1 MGIVSAGLW
10 SLERSELN
18 PDMSFLQAAS
28 GTPLVRR
35 APMARIRSLM
45 PNVTREQAIRQF
57 LSRGPV
63 ALFRQAAY
71 GPLRSVAELYI
82 PFRLFRAQVSNHG
95 QTEERLVA
103 LDAVS
108 GTLDLFQFDHVP
120 TDAETMFLET
130 RNCPPALLSDPAA
143 VALVIMKLRRLLYS
157 RGFFRLR
164 NFEVDATSLSAEIH
178 VPYWLGFRGAGA
190 RAHVLVI
197 DAVRRRLE
205 GAKVRRLV
213 EAWLSFPV

>member
-1 MGIVSAGLW
+1 
-10 SLERSELN
+10 
-18 PDMSFLQAAS
+18 MS
-28 GTPLVRR
+28 
-35 APMARIRSLM
+35 RIRTLKR
-45 PNVTREQAIRQF
+45 NVTREQAIQQF

-82 PFRLFRAQVSNHG
+82 PFRLFRAQISNRG
-95 QTEERLVA
+95 QTEQRLVA

-120 TDAETMFLET
+120 TDAETISLET

-143 VALVIMKLRRLLYS
+143 VELVIMKLRRVLYS
-157 RGFFRLR
+157 RGFFRMR
-164 NFEVDATSLSAEIH
+164 NLELDATSLSAQIH
-178 VPYWLGFRGAGA
+178 VPYWLGFRGAGP
-190 RAHVLVI
+190 RAHVLAI
-197 DAVRRRLE
+197 DAVRRRPE
-205 GAKVRRLV
+205 GAKVRQLV

>member
-1 MGIVSAGLW
+1 
-10 SLERSELN
+10 
-18 PDMSFLQAAS
+18 MSFPQAAS

-35 APMARIRSLM
+35 APRARIRSLK

-82 PFRLFRAQVSNHG
+82 PFRFFRARVSNQG

-108 GTLDLFQFDHVP
+108 GTLDLFQFDHLP
-120 TDAETMFLET
+120 TDAETISLET
-130 RNCPPALLSDPAA
+130 RNCPPALQSDPAE
-143 VALVIMKLRRLLYS
+143 VELVILKLRRLLYS